1 VISNVI
7 LRLEKRSILHFLL
20 GAALLLMAAVII
32 GCSGNVSTPMG
43 PSMGTVQVSI
53 SDPPSCM
60 PPNGNFM
67 HVFITVRSVQ
77 AHASATADDNT
88 AGWQE
93 LAPQLASAPMQID
106 LFSKPDTTCVLAQLG
121 SASLPAGSLQ
131 QIRLLLL
138 SNSPAA
144 GAAVP
149 SPNACAGQGFNCV
162 VLDDGTI
169 HELVLNS
176 QDNTGLKIPPGQ
188 IMGGPIQV
196 AAGQSVDLNIDFNA
210 CASIHRE
217 GNGAYRLKPTLT
229 AGVVSANASGIG
241 GQVVDSVTQKP
252 VVGNVIVALEQPDG
266 MGIDRIVMQAA
277 ADSQGNF
284 RFCPLPMGTFDVVV
298 VALGPSNLPY
308 NATAIVNVP
317 NGTNLNV
324 IPLIAE
330 T

>member
-1 VISNVI
+1 MIFNALVRFKGCLNPY
-7 LRLEKRSILHFLL
+7 FLL
-20 GAALLLMAAVII
+20 GSMMVVMVAVAVSC
-32 GCSGNVSTPMG
+32 GGNVTFMQNQG
-43 PSMGTVQVSI
+43 MGTLSVTI

-60 PPNGNFM
+60 PPNDHFI

-77 AHASATADDNT
+77 AHTSATADDNS

-93 LAPQLASAPMQID
+93 LAPQLSSGPMQVD

-121 SASLPAGSLQ
+121 SASLPVGNLQ

-149 SPNACAGQGFNCV
+149 SPNACAGHGFNCV

-169 HELVLNS
+169 HELKLNS

-188 IMGGPIQV
+188 VMGGPIQV

-217 GNGAYRLKPTLT
+217 GNGTYGLKPTLT

-241 GQVVDSVTQKP
+241 GQVVDSVTKKP
-252 VVGNVIVALEQPDG
+252 ISGNVIVALEQPDG
-266 MGIDRIVMQAA
+266 MGIDHIVMQTA
-277 ADSQGNF
+277 ADSNGNF
-284 RFCPLPMGTFDVVV
+284 RFCPLPLGTFDVVV
-298 VALGPSNLPY
+298 VALGPANLP
-308 NATAIVNVP
+308 
-317 NGTNLNV
+317 
-324 IPLIAE
+324 
-330 T
+330 